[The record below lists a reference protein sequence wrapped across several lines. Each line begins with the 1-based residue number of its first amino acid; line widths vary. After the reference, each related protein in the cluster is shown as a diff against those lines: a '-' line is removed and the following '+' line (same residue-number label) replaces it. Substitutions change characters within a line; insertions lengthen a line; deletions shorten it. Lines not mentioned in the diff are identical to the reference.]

1 MVKKTLFLL
10 LRTGKRSPQG
20 TSFHVLLSLSVF
32 TSSKPDTSRPNWLR
46 VGLAFGASAFL
57 WALLFKQHSSDVR
70 EYKARN
76 GLE

>member
-1 MVKKTLFLL
+1 LTL
-10 LRTGKRSPQG
+10 S
-20 TSFHVLLSLSVF
+20 TSGSRSVF